1 MSLVRLTYTMLLLF
15 VVFPKNIK
23 VKIDVWTYAT
33 SYKFKI
39 AKEWWGVNELRL
51 ACPSN
56 PKKNGDDFHN

>member
-1 MSLVRLTYTMLLLF
+1 MLLLF
-15 VVFPKNIK
+15 VVFPKNTK